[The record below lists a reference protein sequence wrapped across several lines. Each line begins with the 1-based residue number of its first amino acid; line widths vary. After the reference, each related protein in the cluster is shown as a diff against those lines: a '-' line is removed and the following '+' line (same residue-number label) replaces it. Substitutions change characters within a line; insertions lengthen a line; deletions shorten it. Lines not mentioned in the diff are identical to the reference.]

1 MYPKRDCFSV
11 IFIETTCNID
21 SILGCLPFDREIRL
35 GCSKHNGK
43 RFTSLPQNCHIRYGL
58 NPKKGAYLCSVSLEP
73 RRNREIGKW
82 LATFRLV
89 RTNSNERTTSKRT
102 LPFSVGIC
110 PKVALTF
117 TFHPEFPKFSAIGK
131 HPWRKNNTATDN
143 VANLLIFLC
152 ILDG

>member
-21 SILGCLPFDREIRL
+21 SILWCLPFDREIRL
-35 GCSKHNGK
+35 GCPKHNGK

-73 RRNREIGKW
+73 RRNRM
-82 LATFRLV
+82 V
-89 RTNSNERTTSKRT
+89 SNI
-102 LPFSVGIC
+102 PFGSYQLEWKDYLKTYSSIFGWNLR
-110 PKVALTF
+110 KVAPPF
-117 TFHPEFPKFSAIGK
+117 TFHPEFPKFSANGK

-152 ILDG
+152 ILNG